1 MNSPLFTLHV
11 VALSFWIGVVG
22 AEFVIERSRADSKQH
37 GFSVANNHFWIDAL
51 LEIPA
56 VLVVLATG
64 ALMLLHTEL
73 TPLLAVKAGLG
84 AFACVSNLVCIVPV
98 TLRRRAA
105 NRGDLADVRRHS
117 KTIDVISL
125 LGIPAATAALLIGL
139 YRVI

>member
-1 MNSPLFTLHV
+1 MNGTLFTLHI

-22 AEFVIERSRADSKQH
+22 AEFVIERSRSESKQH
-37 GFSVANNHFWIDAL
+37 GFSVANNHFWIDVL

-56 VLVVLATG
+56 VLVVLTTG
-64 ALMLLHTEL
+64 VLMLWNMEL

-84 AFACVSNLVCIVPV
+84 AFAAVSNLICIVPV

-105 NRGDLADVRRHS
+105 NRGQLADVRRHS

-125 LGIPAATAALLIGL
+125 LGIPAAAVALLLGL
-139 YRVI
+139 LRVI